1 MKTYLK
7 LQFSSEGDFP
17 SQIIKKLEKQGWRPI
32 VGERDFVMD
41 WGIGESVGASYLKKL
56 DDSGI
61 KTNIQIIV
69 LAIMIY
75 IER

>member
-56 DDSGI
+56 DDLHRALNGTLVRYTLYSS
-61 KTNIQIIV
+61 
-69 LAIMIY
+69 
-75 IER
+75 R